1 MVHDSI
7 TIKKTKAKK
16 KRHQTKFGK
25 MKMRDEDAPFV
36 EPSWVLIENPRKLM
50 KH

>member
-1 MVHDSI
+1 MIVLLL
-7 TIKKTKAKK
+7 KKPKQK